1 MTQQKRNKRRL
12 LETEDSETRASQSY
26 SKFLILLF
34 SLDSQSS
41 ETIASAWTNTTS
53 FPPFLCCLLCWKKH
67 RPTWQMN
74 FFAAQV
80 HISYYILGKFS
91 ADPELLIWSVI
102 YEDKIVL
109 AGKIAVGWSNCDN
122 STDSDEWFCNL
133 IAGAAPAYYSL
144 RVPMLGFAQHRKGE
158 RRAHTWRVLVA
169 GEDPAK
175 GTTMLLDQ
183 QQRTPGVGQRRR
195 SASCGREKE
204 RASTQG
210 ERGTG
215 EEKATT
221 LDLWCC
227 LEGP

>member
-53 FPPFLCCLLCWKKH
+53 FPPFLCCLLSWKKH

-91 ADPELLIWSVI
+91 ADP
-102 YEDKIVL
+102 
-109 AGKIAVGWSNCDN
+109 
-122 STDSDEWFCNL
+122 
-133 IAGAAPAYYSL
+133 
-144 RVPMLGFAQHRKGE
+144 
-158 RRAHTWRVLVA
+158 
-169 GEDPAK
+169 
-175 GTTMLLDQ
+175 
-183 QQRTPGVGQRRR
+183 
-195 SASCGREKE
+195 
-204 RASTQG
+204 
-210 ERGTG
+210 
-215 EEKATT
+215 
-221 LDLWCC
+221 
-227 LEGP
+227 